1 MHSKPAIETGDS
13 ALYTREAVHVF
24 DRKIGKAVYDLDF
37 EIRKTGDDLPL
48 PRFVGKGTDTLHVE
62 VSKGLNDFDF
72 VVRKAL
78 NKLNFAVNIRQLRFV
93 GAGTAVFQQH
103 NPAGHAD
110 KRGLQ
115 EKTSRHSILT

>member
-1 MHSKPAIETGDS
+1 MRSKPAVKTGDS
-13 ALYTREAVHVF
+13 ALNTREAVHIF

-37 EIRKTGDDLPL
+37 EIRKTGDYLPFS
-48 PRFVGKGTDTLHVE
+48 RFVGKGTDALHVE
-62 VSKGLNDFDF
+62 ISKGLNDFDF
-72 VVRKAL
+72 VVREAL

-103 NPAGHAD
+103 NPARHAD

-115 EKTSRHSILT
+115 EKTSRHSVLT